1 VPKVRGGK
9 HGPIA
14 VVHTICHSKIHSLFS
29 ETELARVYN
38 TIDALRQN
46 EEIIKFVKWI
56 SKRRT
61 DFKSKNRP
69 PKD

>member
-1 VPKVRGGK
+1 MPKVRGGK